1 MSVIDVAS
9 QVLRDEAQAI
19 LDLIGKLNGNFETAV
34 EMIHHSRGR
43 VVVTGMGKSGHIAR
57 KVAATMASTGTPAFF
72 LHPAEGIHGDLGMV
86 TSEDIVVAYSNSGE
100 TAEIVHILPSLRRI
114 GARIIAVVGH
124 VDSTL
129 GRNAM

>member
-9 QVLRDEAQAI
+9 QVLRDEARAI

-72 LHPAEGIHGDLGMV
+72 PSPGRRHTWRSGHGD
-86 TSEDIVVAYSNSGE
+86 
-100 TAEIVHILPSLRRI
+100 I
-114 GARIIAVVGH
+114 GRYCGG
-124 VDSTL
+124 L
-129 GRNAM
+129 LQQRGNC

>member
-57 KVAATMASTGTPAFF
+57 KVAATMPVRERRPFSFTRQKAYM
-72 LHPAEGIHGDLGMV
+72 EIWHGD
-86 TSEDIVVAYSNSGE
+86 
-100 TAEIVHILPSLRRI
+100 I
-114 GARIIAVVGH
+114 GRYCGG
-124 VDSTL
+124 L
-129 GRNAM
+129 LQQRGNC